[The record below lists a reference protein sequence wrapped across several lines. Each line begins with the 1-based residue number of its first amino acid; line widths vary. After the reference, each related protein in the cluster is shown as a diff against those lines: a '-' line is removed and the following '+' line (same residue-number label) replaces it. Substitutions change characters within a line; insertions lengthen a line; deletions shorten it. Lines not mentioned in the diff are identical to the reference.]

1 MAKVF
6 LEIESDQIEDL
17 IERLKSD
24 SKVKELRLFRSF
36 SIDFADYKIE
46 EFKNLDPLNYQKKI
60 RKEWDDN
67 EIFA

>member
-46 EFKNLDPLNYQKKI
+46 EFKTLDPLNYQKKI